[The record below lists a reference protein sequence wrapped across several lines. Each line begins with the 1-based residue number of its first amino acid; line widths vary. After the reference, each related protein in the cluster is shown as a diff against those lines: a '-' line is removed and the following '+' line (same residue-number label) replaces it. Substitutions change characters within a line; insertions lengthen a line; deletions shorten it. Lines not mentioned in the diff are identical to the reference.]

1 MAVSHLKAT
10 VREVPRH
17 NCGEKMTWTHLC
29 EEEAAVEEEGIGG
42 DDVEWTRIE
51 NNCDCIQFSGKHAQ
65 PAVCRWYKQR
75 S

>member
-42 DDVEWTRIE
+42 DDVEWTRID
-51 NNCDCIQFSGKHAQ
+51 NNL
-65 PAVCRWYKQR
+65 
-75 S
+75 